1 MELEVRFG
9 DELLNYGRG
18 SLLDLAG
25 FFHPT
30 SNGVA
35 LSELLW
41 FLFSSG
47 IRAEWAKGSG
57 AFFSLASRADF
68 TAVFLPFSFLF
79 FHWSAFVATPSKN
92 ALESLNWS
100 RLK

>member
-1 MELEVRFG
+1 MEPKFRFG

-18 SLLDLAG
+18 SLLDLA
-25 FFHPT
+25 

-35 LSELLW
+35 LSEFLW

-68 TAVFLPFSFLF
+68 TAVFLPFSSLF
-79 FHWSAFVATPSKN
+79 FHWSAFVADSTARMLWN
-92 ALESLNWS
+92 L
-100 RLK
+100 